1 MGSCAD
7 EAGSDHAD
15 ESTPA
20 GANAGI
26 LTTMNAPCW
35 TIDIDG
41 VLLPGAN
48 RLIRMHAHDYRR
60 LRDDL
65 LLLARSAVTPRL
77 PAAPLADCRLEV
89 DLWRP
94 ARSLLDADAKYGA
107 VKPLLDVLHPDRA
120 YARTLGGRRITDVA
134 PGLGLIAD
142 DRDGEGDLNGC
153 IRLLRVRQHVGDAR
167 IRVTVSP
174 AAREPVV

>member
-1 MGSCAD
+1 MD
-7 EAGSDHAD
+7 
-15 ESTPA
+15 
-20 GANAGI
+20 
-26 LTTMNAPCW
+26 APCW

-65 LLLARSAVTPRL
+65 LLLARAGVTPAV
-77 PAAPLADCRLEV
+77 PATPFAACRLRI

-107 VKPLLDVLHPDRA
+107 IKPLLDVLQPDRT
-120 YARTLGGRRITDVA
+120 YARSLGGRRISDVSH
-134 PGLGLIAD
+134 GLGLIAD
-142 DRDGEGDLNGC
+142 DRDGEGDLKGC
-153 IRLLRVRQHVGDAR
+153 IRALHVRQHVGEPH
-167 IRVTVSP
+167 IRVLASP
-174 AAREPVV
+174 VAPEDVR